1 MHSTPAS
8 SAARKLT
15 SAAFSGFVKD
25 VYDLYVAA
33 VRNGYYMPKE
43 SSSAVN
49 EVMVYQVLQKAYWCP
64 KYEELKLRPC
74 VKAPIKNVLV
84 GKVLSLCTTLGHNVS
99 WIDEQH
105 SPDSKWLVDVIATL
119 NPSDEIFRKDYVPP
133 PVRRRLQDVETIV
146 LPNEIFEGLPQSKS
160 KAKSRRL
167 KIVSEA
173 FAQEKATRLKEIRR
187 TIDQEILQQEIRV
200 DELKQRK
207 QPKRM
212 SAAEEEKGEARNFFS
227 DHIDDYTTPK
237 KVNAFATPYGS
248 AM

>member
-1 MHSTPAS
+1 M
-8 SAARKLT
+8 
-15 SAAFSGFVKD
+15 
-25 VYDLYVAA
+25 
-33 VRNGYYMPKE
+33 
-43 SSSAVN
+43 
-49 EVMVYQVLQKAYWCP
+49 
-64 KYEELKLRPC
+64 
-74 VKAPIKNVLV
+74 KAPIKNVLV

-187 TIDQEILQQEIRV
+187 TID
-200 DELKQRK
+200 
-207 QPKRM
+207 
-212 SAAEEEKGEARNFFS
+212 
-227 DHIDDYTTPK
+227 
-237 KVNAFATPYGS
+237 
-248 AM
+248 